1 MKMDEAEGPGSSHGF
16 GSSRQ
21 SLSGTPGL
29 ALLLSEVADA
39 GSPAQLYRSPHELGR
54 VGAGGEGIL
63 PGTSPP
69 FSPRSKD
76 ERERGEIYGL
86 EIAMEQ
92 KPGVGWLAAGWQT
105 GVCPAGCPGWLCRQ
119 PLFYME
125 MKNLG

>member
-1 MKMDEAEGPGSSHGF
+1 M
-16 GSSRQ
+16 
-21 SLSGTPGL
+21 GL
-29 ALLLSEVADA
+29 GAA
-39 GSPAQLYRSPHELGR
+39 GSPYQGPQDWPSFCQLYRSPHELER

-92 KPGVGWLAAGWQT
+92 KLGVGWLAAGGQT